1 MLKKNG
7 KVDALI
13 CVTNGRI
20 VLEERVLEN
29 GVLLLDGERI
39 AAVGQQGQEI
49 CRCLPKD
56 GQIVMK
62 FVNMVKAFHA
72 MEEEA

>member
-29 GVLLLDGERI
+29 GVLLLGGERI
-39 AAVGQQGQEI
+39 TAVGQQGQEI
-49 CRCLPKD
+49 CRCLPRD
-56 GQIVMK
+56 GRHVMK
-62 FVNMVKAFHA
+62 FINMVKGFYALKN
-72 MEEEA
+72 E